1 MNRKL
6 RMGMVGGGKDA
17 FIGSIH
23 RLAANMDGLIEIVS
37 GALSIN
43 PEVAKESGKSLFLA
57 EDRTYLTYEEM
68 MEKESRLPA
77 DKRIDFVTIV
87 TPNFAHFAP
96 AMLAL
101 EKGFHVVIEKP
112 ITFTL
117 DEARQLKK
125 KVEETGLILC
135 LTHTYSG
142 YPMVRQA
149 RAMVREGALGKI
161 RKIVVE
167 YPQGWLSKLSE
178 REGNA
183 QAAWRTDPKKSGKA
197 GSMGDIGT
205 HAAHLA
211 EFISGLKITHLC
223 ADLNILVTGRAL
235 DDDGNVLLKF
245 DNGAAGVLIAS
256 QVAAGEENALR
267 IKIYGENGGLE
278 WAQME
283 PNTLIAKWLDK
294 PTQLLRAGTNGF
306 LSQEAI
312 FNARTPAG
320 HPEGYL
326 EAFANLY
333 RNFALTLSARMD
345 GSPVPKEVNFPT
357 VEDGIRGMAFI
368 DNVVKSGQSKEKWTP
383 FEI

>member
-1 MNRKL
+1 
-6 RMGMVGGGKDA
+6 MGMVGGGKDA

-306 LSQEAI
+306 LTQEAI

-345 GSPVPKEVNFPT
+345 GSPVPKDVNFPT

-368 DNVVKSGQSKEKWTP
+368 DNVVKSGQSLKKWTP

>member
-43 PEVAKESGKSLFLA
+43 PEIAKESGKALFLA

-125 KVEETGLILC
+125 KVDETGLILC

-197 GSMGDIGT
+197 GSM
-205 HAAHLA
+205 
-211 EFISGLKITHLC
+211 
-223 ADLNILVTGRAL
+223 
-235 DDDGNVLLKF
+235 
-245 DNGAAGVLIAS
+245 
-256 QVAAGEENALR
+256 
-267 IKIYGENGGLE
+267 
-278 WAQME
+278 
-283 PNTLIAKWLDK
+283 
-294 PTQLLRAGTNGF
+294 
-306 LSQEAI
+306 
-312 FNARTPAG
+312 
-320 HPEGYL
+320 
-326 EAFANLY
+326 
-333 RNFALTLSARMD
+333 
-345 GSPVPKEVNFPT
+345 
-357 VEDGIRGMAFI
+357 
-368 DNVVKSGQSKEKWTP
+368 
-383 FEI
+383 